1 MSIKHTLPFLLG
13 LAAVTPA
20 MACAPTPSCWIE
32 EGPAYL
38 RDVCADYA
46 KDHKTLA
53 QIAPYLD
60 APEQIGAFAKAC
72 AKVHVHLKA
81 GATELESSAACFV
94 VQPTDGNGGGM
105 ATCDARKHTIRFLSR

>member
-81 GATELESSAACFV
+81 GEELSGAKWVSLNIGLVIRKATF
-94 VQPTDGNGGGM
+94 
-105 ATCDARKHTIRFLSR
+105 RW